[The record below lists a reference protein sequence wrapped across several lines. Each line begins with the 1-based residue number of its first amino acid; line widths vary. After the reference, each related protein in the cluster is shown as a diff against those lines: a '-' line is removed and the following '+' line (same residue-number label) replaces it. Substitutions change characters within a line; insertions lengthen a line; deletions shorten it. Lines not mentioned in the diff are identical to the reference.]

1 MAHLVRGLPVIYRRM
16 TAAAGFT
23 LVEVL
28 IALAITGMVVSVL
41 MSSVFYGAKV
51 QSGIRQE
58 LVNREQLLRG
68 KAWFAEVLSACMP
81 ADAASGSAFDGA
93 PQQIVCDT
101 LMPLQGGKVMG
112 SQRIKIALKGGAG
125 QALQLVY
132 SPLAGKSEPLVLS
145 DLPFSEGQFSF
156 IAANG
161 KVAPKW
167 PVQINDPE
175 TLPTR
180 IELNLK
186 DSSNPTSIALWTV
199 SLRATPW
206 LEPKARLPFGST
218 TLQ

>member
-1 MAHLVRGLPVIYRRM
+1 MVRRVPGLPVTCKRF

-58 LVNREQLLRG
+58 LVDREQLLRG
-68 KAWFAEVLSACMP
+68 KAWFAEVLSACLP
-81 ADAASGSAFDGA
+81 ADTTSGSAFEGT

-112 SQRIKIALKGGAG
+112 SQRIKIALKGGSG
-125 QALQLVY
+125 QALQLLY
-132 SPLAGKSEPLVLS
+132 APLAGKAEPLVLS
-145 DLPFSEGQFSF
+145 ELPFSEGQFSF

-161 KVAPKW
+161 KVAAKW
-167 PVQINDPE
+167 PLQINDPE
-175 TLPTR
+175 TLPVR
-180 IELNLK
+180 IELHLK
-186 DSSNPTSIALWTV
+186 DSSNTASTALWTV

>member
-1 MAHLVRGLPVIYRRM
+1 M
-16 TAAAGFT
+16 TSAAGFT

-58 LVNREQLLRG
+58 LVDREQLLRG
-68 KAWFAEVLSACMP
+68 KAWFSEVLSACLP
-81 ADAASGSAFDGA
+81 ADAASGSAFEGEA
-93 PQQIVCDT
+93 QQIVCDT

-112 SQRIKIALKGGAG
+112 SQRIKIALKGGSG
-125 QALQLVY
+125 QALQLIY
-132 SPLAGKSEPLVLS
+132 SPLAGKAEPLVLS
-145 DLPFSEGQFSF
+145 ELPFSEGQFSF
-156 IAANG
+156 IAANR

-167 PVQINDPE
+167 PLQINDPE
-175 TLPTR
+175 TLPAR

-186 DSSNPTSIALWTV
+186 DSSNPTAISVWTA

-206 LEPKARLPFGST
+206 LEPKARLPFGSS